1 MAFVSK
7 LSNENKSHH
16 ILYHKRNI
24 ERSNIKDHS
33 RILINLSPPEQL
45 VTSPFGE
52 TINSAIFVSHK
63 SPNSFDFLTML
74 SLHFE

>member
-1 MAFVSK
+1 MICKVMLEILKIKAIYDLFEIAELCLSFYYFCKKMAFVSK

-33 RILINLSPPEQL
+33 RILINLSPP
-45 VTSPFGE
+45 V
-52 TINSAIFVSHK
+52 
-63 SPNSFDFLTML
+63 
-74 SLHFE
+74 